1 MLNISLSFLSL
12 LAKYLTAFTSSLIML
27 HFKFHFRWT
36 LNTGNVSSQYSP
48 VRKDPLLVFTSILWL
63 APSRQMY
70 TRKGVCFIHLCCV
83 RLSCQHPALIQY
95 RVEDCCC
102 APHFSLERGMWIHR
116 EPCSQCHL
124 PYPCSKLA
132 WLKKRGYFSLSNMS
146 VRIQGSAC
154 CLGEAFSL
162 LLKVLNPTLL
172 LTGWRKH
179 HPPTVWVSKL
189 I

>member
-1 MLNISLSFLSL
+1 MDFKHWKCEFTIFSCKERPSSSFYKHFMVSP
-12 LAKYLTAFTSSLIML
+12 FQTSVHKERCVL
-27 HFKFHFRWT
+27 
-36 LNTGNVSSQYSP
+36 YS
-48 VRKDPLLVFTSILWL
+48 
-63 APSRQMY
+63 
-70 TRKGVCFIHLCCV
+70 LCCV
-83 RLSCQHPALIQY
+83 RLSCQHPALIQH

-102 APHFSLERGMWIHR
+102 APHFSLEREMWIHR

-162 LLKVLNPTLL
+162 LLKVLNSALL

>member
-1 MLNISLSFLSL
+1 MDF
-12 LAKYLTAFTSSLIML
+12 KHCKCEFTIFFCKERPSSGFYKHYMVGSIPTKVHKERCVL
-27 HFKFHFRWT
+27 
-36 LNTGNVSSQYSP
+36 YS
-48 VRKDPLLVFTSILWL
+48 
-63 APSRQMY
+63 
-70 TRKGVCFIHLCCV
+70 LCCV
-83 RLSCQHPALIQY
+83 RLSCRHPGLIQY

-102 APHFSLERGMWIHR
+102 APHLSLEGIQR

-124 PYPCSKLA
+124 PYPCSKLG
-132 WLKKRGYFSLSNMS
+132 WLWKRGYFSLSNVS

-179 HPPTVWVSKL
+179 HPPTVWVSKV